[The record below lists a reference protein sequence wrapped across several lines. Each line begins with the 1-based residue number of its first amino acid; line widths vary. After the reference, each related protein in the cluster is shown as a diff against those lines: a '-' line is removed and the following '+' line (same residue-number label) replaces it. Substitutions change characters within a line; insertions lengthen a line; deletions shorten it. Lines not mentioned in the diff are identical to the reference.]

1 MGGRG
6 LLGIPGGRPGAQT
19 SLLLATMLT
28 FGLLPL
34 FLDTA
39 GVVVVFEVMRY
50 IGLGMALNIFY
61 GFTGYVNF
69 GHVAYY
75 GLGAYFTAIYFK
87 FLGVPMAPAILLGGL
102 TTAGFSYLVAL
113 PLLRVRGVYFAIA
126 SLGLAE
132 SLGILFTQVG
142 ALGGSRGLVLLT
154 EHRLFE
160 SYYFL
165 LATLTSLSLLTSFL
179 AGSTFGVKLRAI
191 KEDEEAAE
199 TIGINTTLYKRVAF
213 ILSTTYTALIGGV
226 AAILATYISP
236 ETQFRIIIT
245 IESFVVTLLGGAGTV
260 FGPMVGGV
268 VYYIAKI
275 NLLVH
280 YPYLH
285 YLIFGSLM
293 VAVVTAS
300 PKGLVGSLGELLR
313 RRALVRAARA
323 ARPD

>member
-19 SLLLATMLT
+19 SLLLATMLA

-50 IGLGMALNIFY
+50 IGLGMALNILY

-142 ALGGSRGLVLLT
+142 ALGGSRGLVLLR

-165 LATLTSLSLLTSFL
+165 LATLASLSLLTSFL
-179 AGSTFGVKLRAI
+179 ARSTFGVKLRAI
-191 KEDEEAAE
+191 REDEEAAE

-213 ILSTTYTALIGGV
+213 ILSTTYTAIIGGV

-260 FGPMVGGV
+260 FGPVVGGV
-268 VYYIAKI
+268 IYYIAKI

-285 YLIFGSLM
+285 YLIFGSLL
-293 VAVVTAS
+293 VAIVTAS
-300 PKGLVGSLGELLR
+300 PRGLVGGLGELLR

-323 ARPD
+323 AKPA

>member
-19 SLLLATMLT
+19 SLLLATLLA

-50 IGLGMALNIFY
+50 IGLGMALNILY

-113 PLLRVRGVYFAIA
+113 PLL
-126 SLGLAE
+126 
-132 SLGILFTQVG
+132 GILFTQLG
-142 ALGGSRGLVLLT
+142 ALGGSRGLVLLR

-165 LATLTSLSLLTSFL
+165 LATLASLSLLTSFL
-179 AGSTFGVKLRAI
+179 ARSTFGVKLRAI

-226 AAILATYISP
+226 AAILATYVSP
-236 ETQFRIIIT
+236 ETEFRIIIT

-260 FGPMVGGV
+260 FGPVVGGV
-268 VYYIAKI
+268 IYYIAKI

-285 YLIFGSLM
+285 YLIFGSLL
-293 VAVVTAS
+293 VAIVTAS
-300 PKGLVGSLGELLR
+300 PRGLVGGLGELFR

-323 ARPD
+323 AKPA